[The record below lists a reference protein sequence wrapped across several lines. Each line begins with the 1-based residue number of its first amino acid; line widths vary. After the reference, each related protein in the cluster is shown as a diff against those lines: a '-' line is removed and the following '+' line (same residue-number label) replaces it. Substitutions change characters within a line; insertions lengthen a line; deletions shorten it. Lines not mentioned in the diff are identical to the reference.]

1 MSTWSVHSKK
11 LPPTLCLLGIQK
23 SNELCSKVVSGCW
36 RKNTRKTQVTDT
48 HVCMITWWLELYEH
62 KKANIPWA
70 KTTRLYWLIVS
81 HTTRD
86 LCYMVPALLANFK
99 NSPITLQSW
108 LMGFLIFLTTFF
120 EVALCHIYP
129 WIMCAMYNMHPYFG
143 LHLKKK
149 KEKKA
154 ENRESG

>member
-1 MSTWSVHSKK
+1 MS
-11 LPPTLCLLGIQK
+11 QDD
-23 SNELCSKVVSGCW
+23 KVV
-36 RKNTRKTQVTDT
+36 
-48 HVCMITWWLELYEH
+48 
-62 KKANIPWA
+62 
-70 KTTRLYWLIVS
+70 LIVS

-120 EVALCHIYP
+120 EIAVCHIYP
-129 WIMCAMYNMHPYFG
+129 CIMCAMYNMHLYFG

-149 KEKKA
+149 RKKSRKQGKWVGKA
-154 ENRESG
+154 RVTKS